1 MRGLAHWR
9 RVLLLAAAT
18 ICAAAVLAA
27 CGSSSDDG
35 DDGGGSSGSSGNAST
50 QTKGEGIRAGTGTAA
65 ERAAAAGEE
74 AARETGEPVRLEEK
88 TIGIVNFLNGIESSD
103 RLVSTNE
110 LAARMLGWRTLVC
123 DGRGTPTQFVACG
136 NQMLDRGV
144 DGIVM
149 IAIEPGQVQQVLT
162 KARAAGVPVIQ
173 TGGGAVP
180 DGYDGN
186 YGPDEYRAG
195 EVLVD
200 VLLPMLDELPED
212 PVDIAVHDFPA
223 GWARTRTD
231 ALRDALRDQSKVEIS
246 ADTVT
251 DGANLVPFT
260 QKTVADQI
268 TQNPDLKT
276 FWVAFDT
283 AGQVTGQVVTSRY
296 RGREFPERPLVVTFH
311 ADLGTIELM
320 RKGDIDMASEVNY
333 DAGVWIGIDNM
344 AEFFARRTPMMQEN
358 QPTYPVIGDP
368 FTYRVVEKDDL
379 PPRGEYFAP
388 EWDIPAYFEAK
399 WRAEFGL

>member
-9 RVLLLAAAT
+9 RGLLLAVAAL
-18 ICAAAVLAA
+18 CAVTLLAA

-35 DDGGGSSGSSGNAST
+35 DGGGSGGSST
-50 QTKGEGIRAGTGTAA
+50 QTKGEGIRAGSGSAADRAA
-65 ERAAAAGEE
+65 EAGAQ
-74 AARETGEPVRLEEK
+74 AARETGEPVELPQK

-110 LAARMLGWRTLVC
+110 LAARMLGWRTLTC

-186 YGPDEYRAG
+186 YGPDEYKAG
-195 EVLVD
+195 EVLTEA
-200 VLLPMLDELPED
+200 LLPRLDALPGDEV
-212 PVDIAVHDFPA
+212 PIAVHDFPA

-231 ALRDALRDQSKVEIS
+231 ALRDALRSQSKVKIT

-260 QKTVADQI
+260 RKTVADQI

-276 FWVAFDT
+276 FWVSFDT

-296 RGREFPERPLVVTFH
+296 KGRAFPDRPLVVTFH

-320 RKGDIDMASEVNY
+320 RKGDIDMTSEVNY
-333 DAGVWIGIDNM
+333 DAGVWIGADNL

-368 FTYRVVEKDDL
+368 FTYRVVTKDEL
-379 PPRGEYFAP
+379 PPRGEYVAP
-388 EWDIPAYFEAK
+388 AWDIPAYFEAK

>member
-1 MRGLAHWR
+1 MRGLAQMR
-9 RVLLLAAAT
+9 RLLLLAVTLVCAAT
-18 ICAAAVLAA
+18 LLAA
-27 CGSSSDDG
+27 CGSSSDD
-35 DDGGGSSGSSGNAST
+35 DGGSSTSDSGGSSS
-50 QTKGEGIRAGTGTAA
+50 QTKGEGIRAGSGTDA
-65 ERAAAAGEE
+65 ERATTAGVAAG
-74 AARETGEPVRLEEK
+74 RETGEPVRLPAK

-110 LAARMLGWRTLVC
+110 VAARLLGWRTITC

-180 DGYDGN
+180 AGYDGN
-186 YGPDEYRAG
+186 YGPDEYKAG
-195 EVLVD
+195 EVLTQA
-200 VLLPMLDELPED
+200 LLPRLDSVSGDSVP
-212 PVDIAVHDFPA
+212 IAIHDFPA

-231 ALRDALRDQSKVEIS
+231 ALRDALRDQDKVKIA

-260 QKTVADQI
+260 RKTVADQI
-268 TQNPDLKT
+268 TQNPDLKA
-276 FWVAFDT
+276 FWVSFDT
-283 AGQVTGQVVTSRY
+283 AGQVAGQVVQSRY
-296 RGREFPERPLVVTFH
+296 PGREFPDKPLVVTFH

-320 RKGDIDMASEVNY
+320 RKGDIDMTSEVNY
-333 DAGVWIGIDNM
+333 DAGVWIGADNM
-344 AEFFARRTPMMQEN
+344 AEFFARRTPFMTDN
-358 QPTYPVIGDP
+358 QPTYPGIGDP
-368 FTYRVVEKDDL
+368 FTYRIVTKDDL
-379 PPRGEYFAP
+379 PPRGEYVRPA
-388 EWDIPAYFEAK
+388 WDIPAYFAAK
-399 WRAEFGL
+399 WRTEFGL